1 MEQFVRDAR
10 ITQIYEGTNGIQAM
24 DLVGRKLPKDGGRAV
39 RTFIERVG
47 HEIAD
52 SKSNGDPAGVA
63 AALEPALQ
71 DLQAATMWLAQNGM
85 ADPNN
90 AGAGAYPYMEL
101 MGVVA
106 LGWMWLKM
114 ALASAKAIADG
125 AEDRQFHEAKLATA
139 RFYAARELPLSIA
152 LRRRVEAGADTVMK
166 IPAEAF

>member
-1 MEQFVRDAR
+1 
-10 ITQIYEGTNGIQAM
+10 
-24 DLVGRKLPKDGGRAV
+24 
-39 RTFIERVG
+39 
-47 HEIAD
+47 
-52 SKSNGDPAGVA
+52 
-63 AALEPALQ
+63 
-71 DLQAATMWLAQNGM
+71 
-85 ADPNN
+85 
-90 AGAGAYPYMEL
+90 MEL